1 MLRSAGFQ
9 IVAHPEEEV
18 FLCKRTEVPP
28 GPDGPRA
35 VYPAGGPQAGRP

>member
-9 IVAHPEEEV
+9 VVAHPEEEV
-18 FLCKRTEVPP
+18 FLCKRVEVPP

-35 VYPAGGPQAGRP
+35 VYPARPPRETR